1 MYLTNYFY
9 PFFGFVYNG
18 IAIFIRFT
26 VDLRLVTIH
35 DPTITLSRTRINSV
49 FSVLN
54 LRIRTSHDSFVSC
67 QINGRQRIEVG
78 IPAYAL

>member
-1 MYLTNYFY
+1 MYIKVGQDTTYTL
-9 PFFGFVYNG
+9 
-18 IAIFIRFT
+18 
-26 VDLRLVTIH
+26 IH
-35 DPTITLSRTRINSV
+35 DSTLTLSHIGTHRV

-54 LRIRTSHDSFVSC
+54 LRIRTSHDSSVSC